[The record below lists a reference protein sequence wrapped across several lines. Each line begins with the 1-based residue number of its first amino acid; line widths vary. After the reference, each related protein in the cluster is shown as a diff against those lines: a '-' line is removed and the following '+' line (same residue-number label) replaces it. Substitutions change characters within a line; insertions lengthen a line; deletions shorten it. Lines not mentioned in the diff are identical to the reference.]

1 MSKKEISVNSRKK
14 ILELENAMI
23 NIADGVN
30 VEGDGKSIVRD
41 GKISPIKHAFA
52 DGVYIRQMDMVKDT
66 VVVGAIHKHLHVWF
80 LLTGHV
86 TIATED
92 TTEDY
97 IAPCYVVSTPG
108 VKRVILANE
117 DSIFVNIHKNPS
129 NTQNIDE
136 LVKQYEEKNGPDWV
150 FYVMEVESFE
160 RLALNMEDI
169 KRYIQQQKQIIIY
182 YEEAVKPKE
191 KTDGKIP

>member
-1 MSKKEISVNSRKK
+1 MSKEIDKIDDNEVSINKREK
-14 ILELENAMI
+14 ILMFENALI
-23 NIADGVN
+23 SIADGIS
-30 VEGDGKSIVRD
+30 VEGNGDKIVRD
-41 GKISPIKHAFA
+41 GKIAPIKHSFA
-52 DGVYIRQMDMVKDT
+52 DGVYIRQMDMTKET

-117 DSIFVNIHKNPS
+117 DSVFVNIHKNPT
-129 NTQNIDE
+129 NTQDLNKLETEIVSKNYDE
-136 LVKQYEEKNGPDWV
+136 YEKYINKN
-150 FYVMEVESFE
+150 
-160 RLALNMEDI
+160 
-169 KRYIQQQKQIIIY
+169 K
-182 YEEAVKPKE
+182 
-191 KTDGKIP
+191 